1 MLTNERF
8 LSHSPVHSLFRN
20 LRVEYISK
28 IIIIRV
34 PFLTPHSYQMRRLDR
49 IHLHELDIEWIL
61 VLIQG

>member
-28 IIIIRV
+28 IIIRV
-34 PFLTPHSYQMRRLDR
+34 PFLTPHSYQMRRSDR
-49 IHLHELDIEWIL
+49 IHLHELDIEWIF
-61 VLIQG
+61 VLILG